1 MDARSLMLYG
11 GSTLS
16 GIGNALKMADADKKG
31 FDDLGGLICT
41 EGGLVLMKAGLN
53 QLRDAHDAVEL
64 LRDGCDQ

>member
-41 EGGLVLMKAGLN
+41 EGGLVLMKL
-53 QLRDAHDAVEL
+53 V
-64 LRDGCDQ
+64 